1 MSTFTARRVIA
12 AARRV
17 LPVFLPAALCALLLV
32 TGSCGDSSRV
42 AYSRFVSLNPAGWEN
57 SEYCVYR
64 MADASDRTFADTTAR
79 YDIIVTVRH
88 NTRYPFNNL
97 WLVLESATPA
107 DSVKSS
113 KVNLRLAGGSGTW
126 RGHSMQGIYEFSDT
140 VARNVSL
147 TRDNVLSLRH
157 DMPEPEIAGLLDMG
171 LTIVRH

>member
-1 MSTFTARRVIA
+1 MHTFTARRVIVA
-12 AARRV
+12 TRRV
-17 LPVFLPAALCALLLV
+17 LPAFLPAALCALMLI
-32 TGSCGDSSRV
+32 TGSCGDSSKV

-64 MADASDRTFADTTAR
+64 MADASNRTFTDTAAR

-88 NTRYPFNNL
+88 NTRYRFNNL
-97 WLVLESATPA
+97 WLVLESSTPA

-113 KVNLRLAGGSGTW
+113 KINLRLAGESGTW

-140 VARNVSL
+140 VARNVKL
-147 TRDNVLSLRH
+147 THDNVLSLRH

-171 LTIVRH
+171 LTVVQH